1 MAGVDIIR
9 NFRGTTGERRTAQRS
24 SQKGSGEGR
33 EGQREQGRKEG
44 RSGSRSN
51 EVHVILDDIGS
62 EFCLSVRLIC
72 LPHEGVKRKPK
83 GGFSDKSRYFKPEFE
98 GERGVVKTPN
108 E

>member
-72 LPHEGVKRKPK
+72 LPHEGVKRKPNGDSVTK
-83 GGFSDKSRYFKPEFE
+83 AVISSPNLR
-98 GERGVVKTPN
+98 ER
-108 E
+108 EEL